1 MITTGVPYNQGISSG
16 MNSGLHSGLPSHN
29 QSLKASLNPSYSLTQ
44 PLTTPLGH
52 SLNTSL
58 NPSLNSS
65 FTPGVGQVQTSLGVA
80 SYGTQLGMPPYGA
93 QQTGLG
99 GQPTVYSSMG
109 GLPLYGSAANL
120 VASQQGAVF
129 QTTDGHYAY
138 ASYQNPQLPVSS
150 APRTSS
156 VAGLQTLPS
165 YYNF

>member
-1 MITTGVPYNQGISSG
+1 
-16 MNSGLHSGLPSHN
+16 
-29 QSLKASLNPSYSLTQ
+29 
-44 PLTTPLGH
+44 
-52 SLNTSL
+52 
-58 NPSLNSS
+58 
-65 FTPGVGQVQTSLGVA
+65 VGQVQTSLGVA

-120 VASQQGAVF
+120 V
-129 QTTDGHYAY
+129 
-138 ASYQNPQLPVSS
+138 SS

-156 VAGLQTLPS
+156 VAGLATLPS